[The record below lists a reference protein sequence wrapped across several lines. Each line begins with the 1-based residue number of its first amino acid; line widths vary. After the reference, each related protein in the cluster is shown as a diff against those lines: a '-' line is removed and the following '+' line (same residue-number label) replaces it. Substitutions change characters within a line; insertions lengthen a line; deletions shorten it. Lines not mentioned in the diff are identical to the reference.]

1 MRDEILRLLPEINEI
16 HDLDLREK
24 VIAVWTESITTG
36 GWTPAALVE
45 IPFTLLAGKIEM
57 RFMEHVRSCARM
69 CLAVERVL
77 QDIWGDRVP
86 VNHDV
91 LLAGALLADA
101 AKPME
106 YARRQGELTRSRR
119 GELLRHPFTGVALCY
134 KHGLPDEVMHI
145 VATHSGEGDMM
156 QRSIESIIFHH
167 VDFIDFDAAK
177 ALGKR
182 SSG

>member
-1 MRDEILRLLPEINEI
+1 MRDEILKLLPEINEI
-16 HDLDLREK
+16 RDAALREQ
-24 VIAVWTESITTG
+24 VIAVWAESISAG
-36 GWTPAALVE
+36 GWTPAGLVE

-57 RFMEHVRSCARM
+57 RFIEHIRSCARM
-69 CLAVERVL
+69 CLAIEQVL
-77 QDIWGDRVP
+77 GEIWGERVP
-86 VNHDV
+86 VDHDT

-106 YARRQGELTRSRR
+106 YARKEGQLTKSRR

-167 VDFIDFDAAK
+167 ADFIDFDAAK
-177 ALGKR
+177 ALGKKNA
-182 SSG
+182 

>member
-1 MRDEILRLLPEINEI
+1 MRDEILKLLPEINDI
-16 HDLDLREK
+16 CDPDLRQK
-24 VIAVWTESITTG
+24 VIAVWIESVTAG
-36 GWTPAALVE
+36 DWTPDALTE

-57 RFMEHVRSCARM
+57 RFIEHIRSCARQ
-69 CLAVERVL
+69 CLAVEKELRA
-77 QDIWGDRVP
+77 IWGDRVP
-86 VNHDV
+86 INHDV

-101 AKPME
+101 GKPLE
-106 YARRQGELTRSRR
+106 YARQKGELTKSRR

-145 VATHSGEGDMM
+145 VATHSGEGDIM

-167 VDFIDFDAAK
+167 VDFIDFDIAK

-182 SSG
+182 NK